1 MRRHLHLIAFVL
13 LAVYL
18 TIFFELGDL
27 PFMGADEPRYARI
40 SEEMLRGGDYV
51 TPRLEGAPWLEKPPL
66 LFWVQALSFRVF
78 GVSETAARLPVALL
92 ATLCILAAG
101 GLAWHLSG
109 FRAGVLSLLILS
121 TSIQFFIFARAG
133 STDMP
138 LAACLTVALVC
149 GYRATG
155 SRNPVWSLLS
165 GAALG
170 AAALAKGPV
179 ALILFGGIFTI
190 YFLWV
195 EKLEWHWRHLLTGA
209 AAFLAT
215 SGPWYWSVWVAN
227 GYSFFVTFWL
237 NHHLARVMSDLHHH
251 SQPFWYYLAV
261 LAVGF
266 FPWTPFLAGS
276 FARLRHWRNGA
287 GPDHAQIF
295 LCIWAVLP
303 VIFFSLSES
312 KLPGYV
318 LPVVPALAL
327 LAAREW
333 DRDLAGGAAA
343 GKSLRIQ
350 WLAMQGLTLL
360 TAAAIVHMSRT
371 YYTSD
376 SGLWVALPLAAAV
389 LWGARESRAGRPER
403 AFLSLVG
410 GMVLATAAAFSFLGP
425 AVEHYHSARS
435 LARASQP
442 LISEDRPLVLYRYF
456 HHTALYYTGYQATR
470 EEVPS
475 LAHLR
480 EYSSRHPQEHY
491 YLLTKEEG
499 RRELE
504 TLPGSRVLLEEG
516 NLRLV
521 RLPRESLHQEPAS
534 TPVTEGQ
541 LGFARPVPRRSS
553 DIPVVA
559 GGEWSG
565 DIPVAGWRGVERRHS
580 CRRLEGGLSCPPGR
594 GGRKTPAPHGR
605 PLFSPPVERRLKAAA
620 PLPTVVEPAFRFMAG
635 RSRDIPVPSFSDRSG
650 DLSSRRSGLPI
661 SQR

>member
-1 MRRHLHLIAFVL
+1 MGQQRHLIVFVL

-18 TIFFELGDL
+18 TLFFQLGGL

-40 SEEMLRGGDYV
+40 SEEMLLGGDYV

-66 LFWVQALSFRVF
+66 LFWIQSLSFRAL
-78 GVSETAARLPVALL
+78 GVSEAAARLPVALL
-92 ATLCILAAG
+92 GILCALAVG
-101 GLAWHLSG
+101 GLARHLAG
-109 FRAGVLSLLILS
+109 LRAGALSILILS
-121 TSIQFFIFARAG
+121 TSILFFIFARAG

-155 SRNPVWSLLS
+155 SRNPIWSLLS

-179 ALILFGGIFTI
+179 ALILFGGIFTV
-190 YFLWV
+190 YFLWI
-195 EKLEWHWRHLLTGA
+195 EKLTWHWRHLLAGT

-215 SGPWYWSVWVAN
+215 SIPWYWSVWVEN

-237 NHHLARVMSDLHHH
+237 NHHLARIMSDLHHH
-251 SQPFWYYLAV
+251 SQPFWFYLVV

-276 FARLRHWRNGA
+276 CARLWRLRGEA
-287 GPDHAQIF
+287 GPNRGQVF
-295 LCIWAVLP
+295 LWIWAALP
-303 VIFFSLSES
+303 FLFFSISES
-312 KLPGYV
+312 KLPGYI
-318 LPVVPALAL
+318 LPVIPALAL
-327 LAAREW
+327 LVALEW
-333 DRDLAGGAAA
+333 DRDLDGETAGR
-343 GKSLRIQ
+343 KPLRIL
-350 WLAMQGLTLL
+350 WPMLQGMAFLM
-360 TAAAIVHMSRT
+360 AGAIVYMSRII
-371 YYTSD
+371 YSSD
-376 SGLWVALPLAAAV
+376 SGLWVALPLAGAT

-425 AVEHYHSARS
+425 VVEHYHSARS

-480 EYSSRHPQEHY
+480 EYSSQNPQPDY
-491 YLLTKEEG
+491 YLLTKEAG
-499 RRELE
+499 WTELA
-504 TLPGSRVLLEEG
+504 TLQGTQSLLEEG

-521 RLPRESLHQEPAS
+521 RLPQESLVQEP
-534 TPVTEGQ
+534 PV
-541 LGFARPVPRRSS
+541 S
-553 DIPVVA
+553 
-559 GGEWSG
+559 
-565 DIPVAGWRGVERRHS
+565 
-580 CRRLEGGLSCPPGR
+580 
-594 GGRKTPAPHGR
+594 PAT
-605 PLFSPPVERRLKAAA
+605 AD
-620 PLPTVVEPAFRFMAG
+620 EP
-635 RSRDIPVPSFSDRSG
+635 
-650 DLSSRRSGLPI
+650 
-661 SQR
+661 